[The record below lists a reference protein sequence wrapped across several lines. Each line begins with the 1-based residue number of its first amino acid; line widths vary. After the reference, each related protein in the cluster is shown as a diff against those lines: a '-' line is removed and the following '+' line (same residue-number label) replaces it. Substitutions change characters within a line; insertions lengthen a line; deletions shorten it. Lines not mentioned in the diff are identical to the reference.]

1 MSLKLCANL
10 NFLFVEGNTCLL
22 DRIAAA
28 GKAGFRGIEIGYPSE
43 DLLEKVIQLQKQSG
57 IEVALLNICTNGGEK
72 YSAGPTSIPGGE
84 EQFKANLSDSINF
97 AKKLGC
103 KKIHL
108 MAGKQTEKPFSEQ
121 YQTYV
126 KNLKCAATM
135 LQKENLIGVIEP
147 INKYAVPGYFLN
159 SFTTAIDVLKE
170 VNSPHIKLMIDVFHL
185 QHICGNVSNTF
196 KEYQPYIGHIQIAQ
210 VPHRHEP
217 DVAGELDYGYVFD
230 IIKNSEYNDWIGC
243 EYKPKGNTVDGLGW
257 VSKFGLKL

>member
-1 MSLKLCANL
+1 MSFKLCANL
-10 NFLFVEGNTCLL
+10 NFLFVEANANILE
-22 DRIAAA
+22 RIAAA

-43 DLLEKVIQLQKQSG
+43 DLLEKVVQSQKNANV
-57 IEVALLNICTNGGEK
+57 EVALLNISTNGGDK

-84 EQFKANLSDSINF
+84 EQFKTNLSDSINL
-97 AKKLGC
+97 AKKLKC

-108 MAGKQTEKPFSEQ
+108 MAGKQTDKPVGEH

-126 KNLKCAATM
+126 SNLKIAAKM
-135 LQKENLIGVIEP
+135 LQQENLVGVIEP

-159 SFTTAIDVLKE
+159 SYDTAINVLKE
-170 VNSPHIKLMIDVFHL
+170 VNSPHIKLMVDVYHL

-196 KEYQPYIGHIQIAQ
+196 KELQPFIGHIQIAQ

-217 DVAGELDYGYVFD
+217 DVPGELDYGFVFD
-230 IIKNSEYNDWIGC
+230 VIKNSGYEDWIGC

-257 VSKFGLKL
+257 VSKYGLKL